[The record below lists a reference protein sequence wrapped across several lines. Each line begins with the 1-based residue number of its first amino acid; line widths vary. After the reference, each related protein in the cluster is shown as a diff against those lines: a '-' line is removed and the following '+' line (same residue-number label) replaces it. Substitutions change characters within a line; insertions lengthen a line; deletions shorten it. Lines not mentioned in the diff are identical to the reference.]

1 MNNKL
6 LMYYTKDIKKSEQI
20 ADLCKRL
27 QIHTRKLNP
36 SDVNVEMGKLAG
48 IKINVGNTEQKKVPE
63 NYDMPDVMIFSG
75 ISDGVLD
82 EFLDAYRQDK
92 ISPTP
97 LKAVLTPYNI
107 SWTLYGLIS
116 ELQRERIAVMF
127 GKK

>member
-27 QIHTRKLNP
+27 QIHTRKLKP
-36 SDVNVEMGKLAG
+36 SDVNMEMGELAG
-48 IKINVGNTEQKKVPE
+48 ININIGNKEKKKAPE
-63 NYDMPDVMIFSG
+63 NYDMPEIIIFSG
-75 ISDGVLD
+75 ISDESLD
-82 EFLDAYRQDK
+82 EFLDTYRQDK

-127 GKK
+127 GEK

>member
-6 LMYYTKDIKKSEQI
+6 LMYYTKDIKKSGQI

-27 QIHTRKLNP
+27 QIYTRKLNP
-36 SDVNVEMGKLAG
+36 SDVNMEMGKLAG
-48 IKINVGNTEQKKVPE
+48 IKINVGNTEQKKAPE

-92 ISPTP
+92 ISTTP

-107 SWTLYGLIS
+107 SWTLYELIT
-116 ELQRERIAVMF
+116 ELQRERMAVMF